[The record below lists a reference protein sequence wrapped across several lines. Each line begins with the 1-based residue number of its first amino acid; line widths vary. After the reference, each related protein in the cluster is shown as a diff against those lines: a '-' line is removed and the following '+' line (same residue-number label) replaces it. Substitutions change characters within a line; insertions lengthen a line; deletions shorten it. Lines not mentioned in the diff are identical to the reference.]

1 MRVRMFGVFKA
12 IERWASQSDDRMRLM
27 VISIWVGFGVT
38 VVAFIMI
45 LAWFALPREISGY

>member
-45 LAWFALPREISGY
+45 LAWFALPRETSGY